1 MKRLI
6 SLAMMMLPVMAMAQI
21 PQFAKLSEKYSN
33 IEGITSM
40 TINKQMIAMFA
51 GDNDDFDF
59 IDELQ
64 ILLCEDNTTSATI
77 VKDAKKAA
85 KKSKIEELV
94 SANEDGAT
102 FTIYT
107 KTDDNVIKNIVIIV
121 ENESPS
127 GFIVVSGDIPQ
138 EKLNEVVKIVNM

>member
-40 TINKQMIAMFA
+40 TINKQMMAMFA

-64 ILLCEDNTTSATI
+64 ILLCFHVPFETPPHMY
-77 VKDAKKAA
+77 
-85 KKSKIEELV
+85 KSKHK
-94 SANEDGAT
+94 D
-102 FTIYT
+102 
-107 KTDDNVIKNIVIIV
+107 
-121 ENESPS
+121 
-127 GFIVVSGDIPQ
+127 
-138 EKLNEVVKIVNM
+138 